1 MDFLFAIPSFILHL
15 ISSLFSWAF
24 SVISGIVGIFL
35 LPVKLVWGLLMG
47 VGKTLISIVLLPTLL
62 FSHPGDIS
70 SSQPVVATTPT
81 IPNNNLEQI
90 FNEIKR
96 LEFAGRNM
104 EPLRTKEKSGQC
116 GDKMREYQK
125 QVENLVEI
133 TDALPI
139 SYKVT
144 LGIAAGNL
152 QFCVS
157 CISSAQDSCKLVR
170 MDLSD
175 YQSSMSEE

>member
-1 MDFLFAIPSFILHL
+1 MDFLFAIPSFIFHL
-15 ISSLFSWAF
+15 ISSLFSWVF
-24 SVISGIVGIFL
+24 SVLSGIVGIFL
-35 LPVKLVWGLLMG
+35 LPVKFVWGLLMG

-116 GDKMREYQK
+116 GDKMREYKAQA
-125 QVENLVEI
+125 ENLI
-133 TDALPI
+133 NKTKALPI
-139 SYKVT
+139 KYKIT
-144 LGIAAGNL
+144 LGSAAIRL
-152 QFCVS
+152 DSCVS
-157 CISSAQDSCKLVR
+157 CTTDAKQQCEMVLV
-170 MDLSD
+170 DLSD
-175 YQSSMSEE
+175 YQSMMNEE

>member
-15 ISSLFSWAF
+15 ISSLFAWVF
-24 SVISGIVGIFL
+24 SVLSGIVGIFL

-47 VGKTLISIVLLPTLL
+47 VGKTLISIILLPTLL
-62 FSHPGDIS
+62 FSHPGEIS

-104 EPLRTKEKSGQC
+104 EPLRTKEKLGQC
-116 GDKMREYQK
+116 GDKMREYKAQA
-125 QVENLVEI
+125 ENLI
-133 TDALPI
+133 NKTNALPI
-139 SYKVT
+139 KYKIT
-144 LGIAAGNL
+144 LGSAAIRL
-152 QFCVS
+152 DSCVS
-157 CISSAQDSCKLVR
+157 CTTDAKQQCEMVR
-170 MDLSD
+170 VDISD
-175 YQSSMSEE
+175 YQSMMNEE